1 MDGSIKI
8 VGVGNTL
15 FWEMD
20 LLPPISALVPEDVDA
35 NGDFDDGIPVTFE
48 APVTVASRKKAA

>member
-8 VGVGNTL
+8 VEIGNTV
-15 FWEMD
+15 FWEVD
-20 LLPPISALVPEDVDA
+20 LLPPISPLVPEDVDA
-35 NGDFDDGIPVTFE
+35 SGDFDDGIPVIFQ

>member
-8 VGVGNTL
+8 IEVGNTL

-20 LLPPISALVPEDVDA
+20 LLPPISALVPQDVDD
-35 NGDFDDGIPVTFE
+35 NGDFDDGIPVIFQ
-48 APVTVASRKKAA
+48 APVTVAGKKAA